1 MHSIQ
6 SLCKI
11 PKLQYIRRT
20 HDSIFSRTSY
30 ETVMCGQVLGDHPGD
45 FSSETRIDKS
55 CDHTNIPHALR
66 IRARKLLML
75 RVKPRFDS
83 EGISDVDLEVYSHP
97 LWKKFVKKL
106 TPTEKNIFNHRVI
119 RGHLDPKTSV
129 FLTTTQTWQ
138 TLFMFFLVRNHMPVL
153 NTVSFIVPDSKILGI
168 HFSFNLMSL
177 PLGGKNNR
185 CTCKSGWITLHSG
198 PDLETRV
205 SHAIAANTLGIHI
218 ANTVFAE
225 KTRLGP

>member
-1 MHSIQ
+1 
-6 SLCKI
+6 
-11 PKLQYIRRT
+11 
-20 HDSIFSRTSY
+20 
-30 ETVMCGQVLGDHPGD
+30 
-45 FSSETRIDKS
+45 
-55 CDHTNIPHALR
+55 
-66 IRARKLLML
+66 
-75 RVKPRFDS
+75 
-83 EGISDVDLEVYSHP
+83 
-97 LWKKFVKKL
+97 
-106 TPTEKNIFNHRVI
+106 
-119 RGHLDPKTSV
+119 
-129 FLTTTQTWQ
+129 
-138 TLFMFFLVRNHMPVL
+138 MPAL